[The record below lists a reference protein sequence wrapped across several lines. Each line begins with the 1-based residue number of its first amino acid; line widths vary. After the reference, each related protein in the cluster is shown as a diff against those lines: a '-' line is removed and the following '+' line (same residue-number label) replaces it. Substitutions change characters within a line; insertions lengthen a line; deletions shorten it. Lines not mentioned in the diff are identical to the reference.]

1 MKKEAH
7 RRQAWAVLWVLG
19 ALTFASCA
27 DDFIVDNNDGER
39 PQIDAGNWGTV
50 FASKTDDTR
59 TSPDYNRNHSWTFG
73 DYVWV
78 KDGSSFL
85 KSDTS
90 DIPKTGLIHDT
101 NFYFKKQLTER
112 SYEVRYTGN
121 GGANGQRADS
131 VHIAAIQVQ
140 TKLGSEHV
148 GQFGDCGVT
157 SADRQ
162 DDGTYTFNLKHK
174 ASFLLFTPTK
184 SDAGKS
190 VKLRSIKVTKLNCSE
205 GDSALAGSYY
215 FDADGLHVGNAMKNP
230 SKTITLNLFTTDG
243 NGNENYW
250 YELPSSKKADS
261 CLYMVL
267 QPGSHDLSIEYELV
281 ESGNLQVVTHNKTT
295 DRYEYSYDN
304 TAQKWKKARR
314 LKAGAHTFTP
324 NGFTKVAHKIDEK
337 FRFTIPHTYYQ
348 WGASSWVYSIENRDL
363 EDGKENFGTGHVVG
377 YPTNSD
383 PSDNGHYEM
392 IGTPLT
398 YNTTPSY
405 YHADEWIKFNP
416 HPSLWLHGPINKSGF
431 THRIYDPNE
440 TYFHYKELPDY
451 RDGNPRPY
459 QCLFYINIDGGGRLE
474 TIGHYKDI
482 MYRSI
487 VRMPSANEMT
497 YYLKYGDI
505 HRDNTTLWSIDE
517 YGGGNTICRGG
528 IWIKK
533 RAVIEAEGHPFSTEK
548 SAYQINGSDLDLRN
562 QSPGSNYMFRH
573 YNEDAQIPA
582 TEAAAGAVADV
593 KYGIPADPS
602 KYFFL
607 PLTGYIHNVA
617 NSPGSAPD
625 FNWSQNKGQYKF
637 VGAEGYY
644 WTRTMW
650 PAAYFPGEEAK
661 KPNTDRYNLH
671 GDREAYYLR
680 ITPYYVALCW
690 EMRGNRM
697 HGMVGNQRPDW
708 YRTMPDEE
716 RIYRGWDSRILCEND
731 TWFQ

>member
-39 PQIDAGNWGTV
+39 PQIDAGEWGTV

-148 GQFGDCGVT
+148 GQFGDCGVA

-295 DRYEYSYDN
+295 DKYEYSYDN
-304 TAQKWKKARR
+304 TAQKWKKARE
-314 LKAGAHTFTP
+314 LKNEAKADKAHSFSP
-324 NGFTKVAHKIDEK
+324 NGFTKVAHKIEN
-337 FRFTIPHTYYQ
+337 FHFTIPHTYYE
-348 WGASSWVYSIENRDL
+348 WGASSWIYNKEYPTHDFDDL
-363 EDGKENFGTGHVVG
+363 QDYWGPQADGT
-377 YPTNSD
+377 YPTNSNSAD
-383 PSDNGHYEM
+383 AANYEHNL
-392 IGTPLT
+392 TPLT
-398 YNTTPSY
+398 YNPSGVTM
-405 YHADEWIKFNP
+405 W
-416 HPSLWLHGPINKSGF
+416 
-431 THRIYDPNE
+431 NE
-440 TYFHYKELPDY
+440 TSVSHDIDIVRTPTLCLFGELGHYGFGIYHGLQGEPWFWTSPNMQIYYVKQS
-451 RDGNPRPY
+451 RPRPVNPDLY
-459 QCLFYINIDGGGRLE
+459 S
-474 TIGHYKDI
+474 IGCYKDV

-505 HRDNTTLWSIDE
+505 HRDNKTLWSIDE
-517 YGGGNTICRGG
+517 YNGGNTICRGG

-533 RAVIEAEGHPFSTEK
+533 RSVIEAEGHPFSTEK

-582 TEAAAGAVADV
+582 EEVAAGAVADV
-593 KYGIPADPS
+593 KYGIPAKSDD
-602 KYFFL
+602 YFFL
-607 PLTGYIHNVA
+607 PLMGYIHNVA
-617 NSPGSAPD
+617 NSPGSASNNYD
-625 FNWSQNKGQYKF
+625 WSANKGQYKF

-671 GDREAYYLR
+671 GEREAYYLR

-690 EMRGNRM
+690 ELRANRA

-708 YRTMPDEE
+708 YRTMPRSQRFLTED
-716 RIYRGWDSRILCEND
+716 CQND
-731 TWFQ
+731 WWFQ